1 MGNHNDSVSCLDE
14 ELFSV
19 LINLQNVEPNTQHEI
34 GNSIVRSKGLSKKAT
49 VRDEGHLQV
58 SFHSEAVFNLSQK
71 VLWEIEIQVL
81 EKELDFVSIQ
91 KSINEVERRT
101 DFENFSWRMSLRWNF
116 RAEDSSEVFSYKPM
130 FCPKSNWKWPP
141 GHPG

>member
-19 LINLQNVEPNTQHEI
+19 LINLQNLEPNTQHEI

-71 VLWEIEIQVL
+71 VL
-81 EKELDFVSIQ
+81 
-91 KSINEVERRT
+91 
-101 DFENFSWRMSLRWNF
+101 
-116 RAEDSSEVFSYKPM
+116 
-130 FCPKSNWKWPP
+130 
-141 GHPG
+141 

>member
-49 VRDEGHLQV
+49 VRDEGHVQV
-58 SFHSEAVFNLSQK
+58 YFILKRFLILAKRCF
-71 VLWEIEIQVL
+71 
-81 EKELDFVSIQ
+81 
-91 KSINEVERRT
+91 ER
-101 DFENFSWRMSLRWNF
+101 LRF
-116 RAEDSSEVFSYKPM
+116 KF
-130 FCPKSNWKWPP
+130 
-141 GHPG
+141 